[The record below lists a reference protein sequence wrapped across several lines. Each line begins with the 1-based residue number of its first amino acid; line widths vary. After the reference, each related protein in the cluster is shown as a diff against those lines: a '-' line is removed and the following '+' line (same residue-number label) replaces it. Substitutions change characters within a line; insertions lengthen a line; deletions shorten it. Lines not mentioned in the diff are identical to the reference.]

1 MIAKTIYFLF
11 SMSFMFMHDSTITP
25 TIVSVDIE
33 FCDIN
38 KAFEKSICTIQ
49 EAEYKSNNRLL
60 IDQNGNLQS
69 IIVDKRSITTEK
81 ASAIFDD
88 GSVSIQLQSI
98 INVPYLQKSI
108 LIRPGTYK
116 VEGLKQGYKIH
127 FR

>member
-81 ASAIFDD
+81 ASAIFGD

>member
-1 MIAKTIYFLF
+1 
-11 SMSFMFMHDSTITP
+11 MHDSTITP

-81 ASAIFDD
+81 ASAIFGD